1 MASQANVITV
11 GNEGTVEA
19 GIDNDV
25 NNKATNKQSTDSKG
39 DNTVMWVILGIVLFA
54 GLGGAAY
61 YMTKK
66 RGLFG
71 GESVSVAPPSV
82 SPTQLSSVVA
92 STNVPSRIP
101 SIVSSTLSSF

>member
-11 GNEGTVEA
+11 GNSGTVEA
-19 GIDNDV
+19 GIDN
-25 NNKATNKQSTDSKG
+25 NAESGASATTNQSTDSKG
-39 DNTVMWVILGIVLFA
+39 DNTVMWIIVAIVAFL

-61 YMTKK
+61 YITKK

-71 GESVSVAPPSV
+71 GESVSVAPSV
-82 SPTQLSSVVA
+82 NLTQP